1 MPNDVFS
8 HLKIQNTVYDV
19 KDTTARSD
27 VASLA
32 DVVDTKVPQT
42 REVNGHALSSNVTVK
57 ASDIPFVNT
66 GTQLTGD
73 DLQET
78 TEELDTRLYAL
89 EQGGGSGWTITY
101 SATPDEKLT
110 ISAS

>member
-8 HLKIQNTVYDV
+8 HIKVAETTYDV
-19 KDTTARSD
+19 KDATAR
-27 VASLA
+27 A
-32 DVVDTKVPQT
+32 DISTLSGVVDTKVPQT

-57 ASDIPFVNT
+57 AADIPFVNT

-89 EQGGGSGWTITY
+89 EQGGGSGWTIIY
-101 SATPDEKLT
+101 SAAPDEKLT
-110 ISAS
+110 ITAT